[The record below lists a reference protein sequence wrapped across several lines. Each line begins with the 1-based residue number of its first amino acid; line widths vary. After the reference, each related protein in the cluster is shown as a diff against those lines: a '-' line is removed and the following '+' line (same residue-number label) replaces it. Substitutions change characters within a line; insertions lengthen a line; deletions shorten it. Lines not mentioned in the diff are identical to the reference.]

1 MSRKKSVTSV
11 NIDPSIMQAGRDA
24 KLNFS
29 QILEEGIISALK
41 PGKEK
46 EYLIREIDEHH
57 SKIDALMK
65 RINDLDKLEES
76 LQETVFDELESRYI
90 EEYKLMGTL
99 PDSVMYRYSVR
110 LGVSQDELEER
121 LRKAYG

>member
-11 NIDPSIMQAGRDA
+11 NINPSIMQAGRDA

-46 EYLIREIDEHH
+46 EYLIREVDEHH
-57 SKIDALMK
+57 SKIDELMK

-99 PDSVMYRYSVR
+99 PDAVMYRYSVR